1 MSNNKD
7 LIKEVKHV
15 SRSCPTCKIYRKP
28 PPRPVVGPAMSN
40 SFLKTV
46 AMDLKHYQ
54 GKILLHIVDD
64 FTRLSASTVIPNR
77 QLKTTIKYI
86 FKSCISV
93 FGSPAK
99 FLTDNC
105 GEFANCTFT
114 SMCESLGIL
123 IKTTAA
129 ESPWSHGLVERY
141 NLILADMLDKVLQET

>member
-1 MSNNKD
+1 
-7 LIKEVKHV
+7 
-15 SRSCPTCKIYRKP
+15 
-28 PPRPVVGPAMSN
+28 MSN

-54 GKILLHIVDD
+54 GKILLHIVDH

-77 QLKTTIKYI
+77 QLETIIKYI

-93 FGSPAK
+93 VGSPAK

-129 ESPWSHGLVERY
+129 ESPWSHGLMERY

>member
-1 MSNNKD
+1 MSN
-7 LIKEVKHV
+7 
-15 SRSCPTCKIYRKP
+15 
-28 PPRPVVGPAMSN
+28 A
-40 SFLKTV
+40 FLETL
-46 AMDLKHYQ
+46 AMDLKNHQ
-54 GKILLHIVDD
+54 GKILLHTLD
-64 FTRLSASTVIPNR
+64 FFNRLSASTVIPNR

-99 FLTDNC
+99 FLIDNC

-129 ESPWSHGLVERY
+129 ELP
-141 NLILADMLDKVLQET
+141 